1 MDNQSRSFDLVAE
14 AYLRARSG
22 YPAALFDHIYESAS
36 LSAASHILEVG
47 CGSGQATLAFA
58 GRGSRVVAVDPAKN
72 ALDLLETQAQG
83 VSNLDLVH
91 SAFESFETKDEFDLV
106 ASAQAFH
113 WLDLATAPIRFADL
127 LKPGGHV
134 ALFWHLQDVNP
145 DSPQGD
151 LYRLSSKFFKS
162 FPVLNPPEYG
172 REFIDAM
179 AEVLEQSDHFG
190 PTTIT
195 EYPWQQAYEGGMF
208 KVLFRSASN
217 YARLDAGAQGEIEAE
232 LENHIAGL
240 SGDPVINYRT
250 CLIMARSN
258 GPQG

>member
-1 MDNQSRSFDLVAE
+1 MATKTKVFAQQLRSMPEFVAVFRAMTNLRVLVFYLVAWVMGIGMG
-14 AYLRARSG
+14 LI
-22 YPAALFDHIYESAS
+22 F
-36 LSAASHILEVG
+36 
-47 CGSGQATLAFA
+47 TF
-58 GRGSRVVAVDPAKN
+58 
-72 ALDLLETQAQG
+72 
-83 VSNLDLVH
+83 
-91 SAFESFETKDEFDLV
+91 
-106 ASAQAFH
+106 
-113 WLDLATAPIRFADL
+113 
-127 LKPGGHV
+127 
-134 ALFWHLQDVNP
+134 LFWHLQDVNP